1 MEMMLRASRHLVVV
15 GVLGCLVM
23 FAMLT
28 IYAAV
33 AVGSVLVK
41 VMGSGFALS
50 EIAVVTVYAFKI
62 LDLFLL
68 ATILYIVAL
77 GLGALFLET
86 HGSLPSWLKVR
97 DLQDLKAVLS
107 QSVVLVILVAF
118 LGDVLEWERGSDIL
132 FVGAG
137 IALVIAAA
145 ALMLRYGHPPDSRA

>member
-1 MEMMLRASRHLVVV
+1 MPA
-15 GVLGCLVM
+15 
-23 FAMLT
+23 
-28 IYAAV
+28 
-33 AVGSVLVK
+33 
-41 VMGSGFALS
+41 
-50 EIAVVTVYAFKI
+50 
-62 LDLFLL
+62 
-68 ATILYIVAL
+68 
-77 GLGALFLET
+77 
-86 HGSLPSWLKVR
+86 WLKVR